1 MLVFMEKTTSRLLP
15 ELIQG
20 LKLVKLCPQG
30 LLSGASVRLTYQG
43 EVGCILAE
51 QPGEDSLSLDALLVL
66 KHVAVHETVQHG
78 GVGMDINVEVQTDS
92 LMEEK
97 RGWGGPKK
105 RTERDGVRERHTG
118 DKNQQVSVGEM
129 GVRF

>member
-1 MLVFMEKTTSRLLP
+1 MEKTTSRLLP
-15 ELIQG
+15 ELILG
-20 LKLVKLCPQG
+20 LELVKLCPQG

-78 GVGMDINVEVQTDS
+78 GVGMDINVELQTDS

-97 RGWGGPKK
+97 RGWGGGQEEN
-105 RTERDGVRERHTG
+105 RVERRERERDTQEIKTSRLAW
-118 DKNQQVSVGEM
+118 KM
-129 GVRF
+129 GVHF

>member
-1 MLVFMEKTTSRLLP
+1 MEKTTSRLLP
-15 ELIQG
+15 ELILG

-78 GVGMDINVEVQTDS
+78 GVGMDINVELQTDS

-97 RGWGGPKK
+97 RGWGG
-105 RTERDGVRERHTG
+105 TQEENRDGRRERETH
-118 DKNQQVSVGEM
+118 
-129 GVRF
+129 RR